1 MALSQLDLEPD
12 VLALVPV
19 AIATRHE
26 VLPLTRE
33 NTTLTLAMADPTNV
47 SAIDDVAFITNLHV
61 APVVASR
68 TAIRQAI
75 DRNYRRNRLT
85 DVVADITSAAAE
97 LEPARGGRG
106 AGRSRRLRAAGG
118 GGRAPRSCAW

>member
-1 MALSQLDLEPD
+1 MAEQQRTGETLTAVLLKLRPHRRGRARRLLLPPVRHQRRGPLQLDLEPD

-19 AIATRHE
+19 GIATRHE

-33 NTTLTLAMADPTNV
+33 HDTLTLAMADPTHV

-68 TAIRQAI
+68 TAI
-75 DRNYRRNRLT
+75 
-85 DVVADITSAAAE
+85 
-97 LEPARGGRG
+97 ARPSIATTG
-106 AGRSRRLRAAGG
+106 ATA
-118 GGRAPRSCAW
+118 